1 MAKKSYFMKKI
12 DLLVKI
18 MFLFSKLDQKM
29 PKNDPIGLI
38 FFSLKNMFHGE
49 EKLFYEKNR
58 FVSQKM
64 TLFCKL
70 HQKLSKKVKRSY
82 QIKKCHF

>member
-38 FFSLKNMFHGE
+38 FFSLKNMFHGK

-70 HQKLSKKVKRSY
+70 HQK
-82 QIKKCHF
+82 